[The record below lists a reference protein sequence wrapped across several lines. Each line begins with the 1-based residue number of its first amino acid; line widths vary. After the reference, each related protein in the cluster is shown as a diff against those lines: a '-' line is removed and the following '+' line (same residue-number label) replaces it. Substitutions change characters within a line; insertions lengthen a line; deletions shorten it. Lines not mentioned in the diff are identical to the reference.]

1 MLHVVR
7 RASCASGI
15 CRATHDVRRTT
26 YMPDTFQ
33 LEIVT
38 PEKMVVRD
46 SAEEVE
52 IPGRNGYIGVLPGHA
67 PLITEL
73 GAGEI
78 SYKNGG
84 QLHRFAVA
92 WGFAEVL
99 PDRVTVL
106 AETVERA
113 GEIDTNRAQQ
123 SLSEAEASLKSA
135 QTEEEFAVALAKVSR
150 AQARLEVAGKAKT
163 G

>member
-1 MLHVVR
+1 MTD
-7 RASCASGI
+7 S
-15 CRATHDVRRTT
+15 
-26 YMPDTFQ
+26 FQ

-46 SAEEVE
+46 VAEEIQ
-52 IPGRNGYIGVLPGHA
+52 IPGRNGYLGVLPGHA

-78 SYKNGG
+78 IYRAGG
-84 QLHRFAVA
+84 QSHRFCVA

-113 GEIDTNRAQQ
+113 DEIDVSRAQQ
-123 SLSEAEASLKSA
+123 SLARAEESLKSA
-135 QTEEEFAVALAKVSR
+135 QTEEDVSHATGKIR
-150 AQARLEVAGKAKT
+150 AAQARIEVAQKK
-163 G
+163 

>member
-1 MLHVVR
+1 MTD
-7 RASCASGI
+7 S
-15 CRATHDVRRTT
+15 
-26 YMPDTFQ
+26 FQ

-46 SAEEVE
+46 VAEEIQ
-52 IPGRNGYIGVLPGHA
+52 IPGRNGYLGVLPGHA

-78 SYKNGG
+78 SYRSGG
-84 QLHRFAVA
+84 QSHRFAMA

-106 AETVERA
+106 AETVEPA
-113 GEIDTNRAQQ
+113 DEIDVPRAQQ
-123 SLSEAEASLKSA
+123 SLA
-135 QTEEEFAVALAKVSR
+135 
-150 AQARLEVAGKAKT
+150 
-163 G
+163 

>member
-1 MLHVVR
+1 
-7 RASCASGI
+7 
-15 CRATHDVRRTT
+15 
-26 YMPDTFQ
+26 MPDTFQ

-38 PEKMVVRD
+38 PEKLVVRD
-46 SAEEVE
+46 AVEEAH
-52 IPGRNGYIGVLPGHA
+52 IPGKNGYIGVLPGHA

-78 SYKNGG
+78 NYRAGG
-84 QLHRFAVA
+84 EIRRFALA

-113 GEIDTNRAQQ
+113 DEIDVPRAQQ
-123 SLSEAEASLKSA
+123 SLDRANGALQAAKN
-135 QTEEEFAVALAKVSR
+135 EEDYALANAKIQR
-150 AQARLEVAGKAKT
+150 AQARLEVAQKK
-163 G
+163 

>member
-1 MLHVVR
+1 
-7 RASCASGI
+7 
-15 CRATHDVRRTT
+15 
-26 YMPDTFQ
+26 MPDTFQ

-46 SAEEVE
+46 TAEEVQ
-52 IPGRNGYIGVLPGHA
+52 IPGRNGYLGVLPGHA

-78 SYKNGG
+78 SYRSSG
-84 QLHRFAVA
+84 QLHRFSMA

-113 GEIDTNRAQQ
+113 DQIDVTRAQQ
-123 SLSEAEASLKSA
+123 TLASAEESLKSA
-135 QTEEEFAVALAKVSR
+135 QTEEEVSNLIGDIRR
-150 AQARLEVAGKAKT
+150 AQARIQVAEKKNNSA
-163 G
+163 

>member
-1 MLHVVR
+1 M
-7 RASCASGI
+7 AE
-15 CRATHDVRRTT
+15 
-26 YMPDTFQ
+26 TFQ

-38 PEKMVVRD
+38 PEKLVVRD
-46 SAEEVE
+46 SAEEAQ
-52 IPGRNGYIGVLPGHA
+52 IPGRNGYLGVLPGHA

-78 SYKNGG
+78 SYRSAG
-84 QLHRFAVA
+84 QLHRFAMA

-113 GEIDTNRAQQ
+113 DEIDVARAER
-123 SLSEAEASLKSA
+123 SLAEAEESLKSA
-135 QTEEEFAVALAKVSR
+135 QSEEDFAIATGKIER
-150 AQARLEVAGKAKT
+150 AQARLDVSRRQAS
-163 G
+163 

>member
-1 MLHVVR
+1 
-7 RASCASGI
+7 
-15 CRATHDVRRTT
+15 
-26 YMPDTFQ
+26 MPDTFQ

-46 SAEEVE
+46 TAEELQ

-78 SYKNGG
+78 TYKNDG
-84 QLHRFAVA
+84 QSHRFALA
-92 WGFAEVL
+92 WGFAEIL

-113 GEIDTNRAQQ
+113 DEIDANRAKQ
-123 SLSEAEASLKSA
+123 SLNNAEESLKSA
-135 QTEEEFAVALAKVSR
+135 QTEEDCTQALGRISR
-150 AQARLEVAGKAKT
+150 AQARLEVAQKAQ
-163 G
+163 

>member
-1 MLHVVR
+1 M
-7 RASCASGI
+7 ADS
-15 CRATHDVRRTT
+15 
-26 YMPDTFQ
+26 FQ

-38 PEKMVVRD
+38 PEKLVVKD
-46 SAEEVE
+46 SAEEIQ

-78 SYKNGG
+78 SYRSGG
-84 QLHRFAVA
+84 QSHRFSLA

-106 AETVERA
+106 AETIERA
-113 GEIDTNRAQQ
+113 DEIDIPRAQR
-123 SLSEAEASLKSA
+123 SLSQAEESLRGA
-135 QTEEEFAVALAKVSR
+135 QTEHDVAQAIGRVER
-150 AQARLEVAGKAKT
+150 AQARLEVAQNRQ
-163 G
+163 

>member
-1 MLHVVR
+1 M
-7 RASCASGI
+7 ANS
-15 CRATHDVRRTT
+15 
-26 YMPDTFQ
+26 FQ

-38 PEKMVVRD
+38 PEKLVVKD
-46 SAEEVE
+46 AADEVQ

-78 SYKNGG
+78 SYRAGG
-84 QLHRFAVA
+84 QLHRFSMA

-113 GEIDTNRAQQ
+113 DEIDVSRAQQ
-123 SLSEAEASLKSA
+123 SLHKAEQSLNSA
-135 QTEEEFAVALAKVSR
+135 HTEEDFATAIGKIRR
-150 AQARLEVAGKAKT
+150 AQARIEVAEKK
-163 G
+163 

>member
-1 MLHVVR
+1 M
-7 RASCASGI
+7 A
-15 CRATHDVRRTT
+15 DN
-26 YMPDTFQ
+26 FQ

-38 PEKMVVRD
+38 PEKLVVRET
-46 SAEEVE
+46 AEEVQ

-78 SYKNGG
+78 SYRSSG
-84 QLHRFAVA
+84 QLHRFSVA

-99 PDRVTVL
+99 PDKVTVL

-113 GEIDTNRAQQ
+113 NEIDVNRAQQ
-123 SLSEAEASLKSA
+123 SLKQAEDSMRSA
-135 QTEEEFAVALAKVSR
+135 QTEEDFATAQSKIER
-150 AQARLEVAGKAKT
+150 AQARIEVAGKK
-163 G
+163 

>member
-1 MLHVVR
+1 
-7 RASCASGI
+7 
-15 CRATHDVRRTT
+15 
-26 YMPDTFQ
+26 MPDTFQ

-38 PEKMVVRD
+38 PEKLVVKD
-46 SAEEVE
+46 SAEEAQ
-52 IPGRNGYIGVLPGHA
+52 IPATTGYIGVLPGHA

-78 SYKNGG
+78 SYRSAG
-84 QLHRFAVA
+84 QLHRFATA

-113 GEIDTNRAQQ
+113 DEIDVTRAQQ
-123 SLSEAEASLKSA
+123 SLQQAQESLQSA
-135 QTEEEFAVALAKVSR
+135 QSEEEVSNDLGKVRR
-150 AQARLEVAGKAKT
+150 AQARIDVAQQNVDEIKAKI
-163 G
+163 

>member
-1 MLHVVR
+1 VK
-7 RASCASGI
+7 AE
-15 CRATHDVRRTT
+15 
-26 YMPDTFQ
+26 MPDSFQ

-46 SAEEVE
+46 TAEEVQ
-52 IPGRNGYIGVLPGHA
+52 IPGRNGYLGVLPGHA

-78 SYKNGG
+78 TYRSKG
-84 QLHRFAVA
+84 QTFRFAVA

-106 AETVERA
+106 AETAERA
-113 GEIDTNRAQQ
+113 DEINVPRAKEA
-123 SLSEAEASLKSA
+123 LSQAEESLKSA
-135 QTEEEFAVALAKVSR
+135 QSEEDVSHDLGKIR
-150 AQARLEVAGKAKT
+150 AAEARIEVAEKKS
-163 G
+163 

>member
-1 MLHVVR
+1 MTNHHHM
-7 RASCASGI
+7 ADS
-15 CRATHDVRRTT
+15 
-26 YMPDTFQ
+26 FQ

-38 PEKMVVRD
+38 PEKLVVKD
-46 SAEEVE
+46 SAEEVQ

-78 SYKNGG
+78 SYHAGG
-84 QLHRFAVA
+84 QLHRFAMA

-99 PDRVTVL
+99 PQRVTVL

-113 GEIDTNRAQQ
+113 DEIDLPRAEQ
-123 SLSEAEASLKSA
+123 SLKKAEESLHSA
-135 QTEEEFAVALAKVSR
+135 QSEEDFSMATAKIRR
-150 AQARLEVAGKAKT
+150 AQARIEVAQKK
-163 G
+163 

>member
-1 MLHVVR
+1 MD
-7 RASCASGI
+7 S
-15 CRATHDVRRTT
+15 
-26 YMPDTFQ
+26 FQ

-46 SAEEVE
+46 DAESVQ
-52 IPGRNGYIGVLPGHA
+52 IPGLDGYLGILPGHA

-78 SYKNGG
+78 AYRSNG
-84 QLHRFAVA
+84 QSHRFAVA

-99 PDRVTVL
+99 QDRVTVL

-113 GEIDTNRAQQ
+113 DEIDAARAQRA
-123 SLSEAEASLKSA
+123 LAAAEESLKSA
-135 QTEEEFAVALAKVSR
+135 QTEGDFARATAKIRV
-150 AQARLEVAGKAKT
+150 AQARIDVAQKKDAPA
-163 G
+163 